1 MHFYMHSYLHKI
13 FILVKSGCYKVPVVQ
28 PLQVIE
34 TPEDSVDAHAA
45 PLSGDSDRTMGL
57 H

>member
-1 MHFYMHSYLHKI
+1 MPTWQ
-13 FILVKSGCYKVPVVQ
+13 VPVVQ
-28 PLQVIE
+28 PLRVIE